1 MDKAARE
8 AKVRKCFEVGNYDAD
23 PQKLIDIIET
33 IEVMDDVR
41 DLFSTVC
48 D

>member
-8 AKVRKCFEVGNYDAD
+8 AKVRKCFEVGGRNAD
-23 PQKLIDIIET
+23 PKRLIDIIEL
-33 IEVMDDVR
+33 IEKMDDVR
-41 DLFSTVC
+41 NLFSTVC